1 MVIKNGFI
9 FPSVFYSWQ
18 IAIGYQSLFW
28 NKYTA
33 NDVSFWSYSANDLD
47 VLADLLDMASL
58 LLFFANILR
67 LMTFL
72 SSLKDFLILGD
83 YEPFGNAYEI
93 DLEHH
98 NRSNT

>member
-33 NDVSFWSYSANDLD
+33 NDVNIWSYSANDLY
-47 VLADLLDMASL
+47 VLADLVDMASL
-58 LLFFANILR
+58 LLFFAKLLR
-67 LMTFL
+67 LMAFL
-72 SSLKDFLILGD
+72 SLKDFLILGD
-83 YEPFGNAYEI
+83 YEPFDSAYEI

-98 NRSNT
+98 NHSNT